1 MIQNGRIRFS
11 GVILAIP
18 LPQALV
24 KNPENNDLAIRQRDS
39 DDRNTINHDK
49 DVCLRVSGSTCDHV

>member
-1 MIQNGRIRFS
+1 MTQNGRIRFS
-11 GVILAIP
+11 GVILDIP

-24 KNPENNDLAIRQRDS
+24 KGRENNGLAIRQRDS

-49 DVCLRVSGSTCDHV
+49 DVCLRVSGSTCDHL